1 MIKVLRKLL
10 KLELKLATITVDDHV
25 QFALRKKITFQIKIS
40 FQLKSNYQ
48 KYLIELFYRPLSIV
62 EKDDIILE

>member
-1 MIKVLRKLL
+1 MSIQASII
-10 KLELKLATITVDDHV
+10 LEI
-25 QFALRKKITFQIKIS
+25 LRKKITFQIKIS

-48 KYLIELFYRPLSIV
+48 KYLIKLFYRPLSIV